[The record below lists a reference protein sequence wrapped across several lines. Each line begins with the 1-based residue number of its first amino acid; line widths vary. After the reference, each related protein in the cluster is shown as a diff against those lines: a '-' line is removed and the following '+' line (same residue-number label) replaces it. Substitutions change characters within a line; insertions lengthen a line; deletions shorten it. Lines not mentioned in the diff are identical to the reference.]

1 MAIKAVFIFQSKS
14 LVLAP
19 LSQHQISDSW
29 EHGKKLLVRET
40 EIEWY
45 LYITVDIQSCIQEM
59 ICVICVCNLIKII
72 VNRLW
77 VSVKSDYIKQVAI
90 HGN

>member
-59 ICVICVCNLIKII
+59 IWRNLIKII

-77 VSVKSDYIKQVAI
+77 VSVKNDYFKQVAI

>member
-29 EHGKKLLVRET
+29 EHGKKLLFRET

-59 ICVICVCNLIKII
+59 IWCNLIKII

>member
-14 LVLAP
+14 LVLAS

-45 LYITVDIQSCIQEM
+45 LHITV
-59 ICVICVCNLIKII
+59 NLIK
-72 VNRLW
+72 NRLW
-77 VSVKSDYIKQVAI
+77 ISVKNDYIKQVAI

>member
-45 LYITVDIQSCIQEM
+45 LHITVDIQSCIQEM
-59 ICVICVCNLIKII
+59 IWRNLIKII

-77 VSVKSDYIKQVAI
+77 VSVKNDYIKQVAI

>member
-14 LVLAP
+14 LVLAS

-45 LYITVDIQSCIQEM
+45 LHITVD
-59 ICVICVCNLIKII
+59 LIKII

-77 VSVKSDYIKQVAI
+77 ISVKNDYIKQVAI

>member
-1 MAIKAVFIFQSKS
+1 MVIKAVFIFQSKS

-59 ICVICVCNLIKII
+59 IWRNLIKII

-77 VSVKSDYIKQVAI
+77 VSVKNDYIKQVAI

>member
-59 ICVICVCNLIKII
+59 IWRNLIKII

-77 VSVKSDYIKQVAI
+77 VSVKNDYIKQVAI